1 MISIPDAEAQQIN
14 PNLFGSAEN
23 TSTNN
28 QLEDLMCCILPS
40 VYTVHV

>member
-1 MISIPDAEAQQIN
+1 MISISDAEAQQIN

-28 QLEDLMCCILPS
+28 QFGDPMCCILPS
-40 VYTVHV
+40 VYTAHV